1 MKNILLLIGV
11 LISILIIRH
20 YDNVTIKIFAATLSV
35 FLSALILNNLINFL
49 FFRKNKW

>member
-1 MKNILLLIGV
+1 MKNLLIIIAIIISV
-11 LISILIIRH
+11 LVIRNN
-20 YDNVTIKIFAATLSV
+20 DNVTIKIFAATLSV

>member
-11 LISILIIRH
+11 IISALFVRH
-20 YDNVTIKIFAATLSV
+20 YDNITIKIFASTLVV
-35 FLSALILNNLINFL
+35 FLSALLLNNLINFL